1 MTKLFL
7 QRTIGQKS
15 FCILII
21 VSLKDYVMNPIFLPQ
36 YLHVCRSHMF
46 SYIIDYSN
54 YDEAISLI
62 RATVCK
68 LCS

>member
-7 QRTIGQKS
+7 QRLGQKS
-15 FCILII
+15 FCILIN
-21 VSLKDYVMNPIFLPQ
+21 VSLKDYVMNPMFLPQ
-36 YLHVCRSHMF
+36 YLHVCRSHMC
-46 SYIIDYSN
+46 SYTIDDSN

-62 RATVCK
+62 RATAYK